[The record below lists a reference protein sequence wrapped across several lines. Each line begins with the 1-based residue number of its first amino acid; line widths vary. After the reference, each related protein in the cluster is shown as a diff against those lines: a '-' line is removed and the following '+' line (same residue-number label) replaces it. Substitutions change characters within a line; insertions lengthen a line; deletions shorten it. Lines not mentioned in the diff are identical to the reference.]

1 MSDLISK
8 SELLKK
14 MKWQCRGH
22 CKKCEYS
29 TFLAND
35 EHCGLIDEQ
44 PTVEAKP
51 VVHGEW
57 EIGGVQ
63 GNMIGNFK
71 CSVCKGVSLK
81 DSNFC
86 PNCGADMRK

>member
-1 MSDLISK
+1 MSDLISR
-8 SELLKK
+8 SELLKYS
-14 MKWQCRGH
+14 RRVV
-22 CKKCEYS
+22 EYDEAGYS
-29 TFLAND
+29 ITFNAVSVEDIKNA
-35 EHCGLIDEQ
+35 
-44 PTVEAKP
+44 PTVEAVP

-86 PNCGADMRK
+86 PNCGARMNGV

>member
-1 MSDLISK
+1 MRLIDADAFEVVFFENK
-8 SELLKK
+8 SEEFVEGATCILE
-14 MKWQCRGH
+14 M
-22 CKKCEYS
+22 
-29 TFLAND
+29 
-35 EHCGLIDEQ
+35 IDEA

-63 GNMIGNFK
+63 GNIIGNFI

-81 DSNFC
+81 DGNFC
-86 PNCGADMRK
+86 QHCGADMRKKVE